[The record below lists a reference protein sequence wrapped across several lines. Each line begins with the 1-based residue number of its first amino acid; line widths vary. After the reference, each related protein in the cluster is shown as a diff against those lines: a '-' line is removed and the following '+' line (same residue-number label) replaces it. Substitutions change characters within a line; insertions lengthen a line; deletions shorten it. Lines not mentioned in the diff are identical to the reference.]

1 MGFFWSGVGGH
12 LAAHEGEESLFP
24 RYKPDVLFPECLG
37 VDVAISYK
45 FRGLKVVQRLAK
57 KLERVHHAAKGGGGE
72 VREVVLEPF
81 HHLLVEPGVGEFS
94 GKVQSAL
101 LGKEV

>member
-1 MGFFWSGVGGH
+1 MDFFWSGVGGH
-12 LAAHEGEESLFP
+12 LAADEGEESLLPCYSF
-24 RYKPDVLFPECLG
+24 DVVSPERLG
-37 VDVAISYK
+37 VDVTISYK
-45 FRGLKVVQRLAK
+45 LRGLKVIQRLAK

-81 HHLLVEPGVGEFS
+81 NHLLVEPGVAEFS